1 MVTAGAF
8 FADAAA
14 LPLAPLER
22 IVGDRGIVVVAPHPD
37 DETLGCGGL
46 IALAHADGRAIKII
60 VLTDGCGSHPN
71 SRTHPPCKLRALREH
86 ETLSAVVAL
95 GLDATAVSF
104 LRLPDRALPS
114 EGSEADSAAREI
126 AATVEKI
133 RASAIL
139 TTWRHDPHCDHQA
152 AWRIALTARQ
162 SLTDD
167 MALIAYPIWGSTL
180 LPQTQLPAKPRGW
193 RLPIDG
199 VLSRKE
205 RAIRAH
211 CSQISRLVENDPP
224 VLVLT
229 EETLNRFREPYEI
242 YLEAEN

>member
-1 MVTAGAF
+1 MMKRLGA
-8 FADAAA
+8 
-14 LPLAPLER
+14 
-22 IVGDRGIVVVAPHPD
+22 VGLLR
-37 DETLGCGGL
+37 LL
-46 IALAHADGRAIKII
+46 MRDGRAIKII

-71 SRTHPPCKLRALREH
+71 SRTHPPHRLRALREQ
-86 ETLSAVVAL
+86 ETWSAVAAL

-114 EGSEADSAAREI
+114 EGAEADSAARDI
-126 AATVEKI
+126 VAAVEKI

-152 AWRIALTARQ
+152 AWRIARIARQ

-167 MALIAYPIWGSTL
+167 TALIAYPIWGPTL
-180 LPQTQLPAKPRGW
+180 PPQTQLPAKPRGW

-199 VLSRKE
+199 VLLRKE

-211 CSQISRLVENDPP
+211 RSQISRLVENDPP
-224 VLVLT
+224 ALVLT

>member
-8 FADAAA
+8 FAGAAA

-22 IVGDRGIVVVAPHPD
+22 IIGGRGVVVVAPHPD

-46 IALAHADGRAIKII
+46 IALAHARGRPVKII
-60 VLTDGCGSHPN
+60 ILTDGCGSHPN
-71 SRTHPPCKLRALREH
+71 SRTHPPHRLRALREQ
-86 ETLSAVVAL
+86 ETWSAVAAL

-104 LRLPDRALPS
+104 LRLPDRALQS
-114 EGSEADSAAREI
+114 EGAEADRAARDI
-126 AATVEKI
+126 VAAVEKI

-152 AWRIALTARQ
+152 AWRITRIARQ

-167 MALIAYPIWGSTL
+167 AALIAYPIWGPTL
-180 LPQTQLPAKPRGW
+180 PAQTQLPAKPRGW

-199 VLSRKE
+199 VLPRKE

-211 CSQISRLVENDPP
+211 RSQISRLVENDPP
-224 VLVLT
+224 ALVLT

>member
-8 FADAAA
+8 FAGAAA

-22 IVGDRGIVVVAPHPD
+22 IIGGRGVVVVAPHPD

-46 IALAHADGRAIKII
+46 IALAHARGRAVKII
-60 VLTDGCGSHPN
+60 ILTDGCGSHPN
-71 SRTHPPCKLRALREH
+71 SRTHPPHRLRALREQ
-86 ETLSAVVAL
+86 ETWSAVAAL

-114 EGSEADSAAREI
+114 EGAEADRAARDI
-126 AATVEKI
+126 VAAVEKI

-152 AWRIALTARQ
+152 AWRITRIARQ

-167 MALIAYPIWGSTL
+167 AALIAYPIWGPTL
-180 LPQTQLPAKPRGW
+180 PAQTQLPAKPRGW

-199 VLSRKE
+199 VLPRKE

-242 YLEAEN
+242 YLRAEN